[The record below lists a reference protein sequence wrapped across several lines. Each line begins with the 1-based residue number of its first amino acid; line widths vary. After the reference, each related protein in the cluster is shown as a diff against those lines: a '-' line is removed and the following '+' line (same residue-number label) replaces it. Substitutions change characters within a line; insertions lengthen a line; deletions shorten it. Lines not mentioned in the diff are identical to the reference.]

1 MFKHKMYYTLMIPF
15 LIVGLLLIYVLPA
28 EYLVLI
34 PVIGIIFQLL
44 YQFLFNN
51 DKKVKI
57 KRPPSNMGGYIFLTS
72 SV

>member
-51 DKKVKI
+51 DKKSKN
-57 KRPPSNMGGYIFLTS
+57 KKTTQ
-72 SV
+72 

>member
-1 MFKHKMYYTLMIPF
+1 MFKDKMYYTLMIPF
-15 LIVGLLLIYVLPA
+15 LIVGLLLIYVLPT

-51 DKKVKI
+51 DKKSKN
-57 KRPPSNMGGYIFLTS
+57 KKTTQ
-72 SV
+72 